1 MLEKLDETDF
11 DEIFKIL
18 EEAFPPSERRTKSD
32 QRKLME
38 LEEYTVFGLKESGDL
53 IGIVAEWEGPEYRF
67 VEHFAVD
74 EAYRGNGTGS
84 KLLDDYNGLSGKPVV
99 LEVEPPENDIQKK
112 RIRFYRRNGYHLS
125 GYSYIQPTI
134 NADIKGVPLVLMTYP
149 DRLTDE
155 HFKSLKDWLFSTVY
169 NKEKMIK

>member
-53 IGIVAEWEGPEYRF
+53 IGIC
-67 VEHFAVD
+67 
-74 EAYRGNGTGS
+74 
-84 KLLDDYNGLSGKPVV
+84 LLYTSPSPRD
-99 LEVEPPENDIQKK
+99 
-112 RIRFYRRNGYHLS
+112 
-125 GYSYIQPTI
+125 
-134 NADIKGVPLVLMTYP
+134 
-149 DRLTDE
+149 
-155 HFKSLKDWLFSTVY
+155 
-169 NKEKMIK
+169 